1 MSKPD
6 YPPEFESQVRKAMD
20 VPEPNANTMD
30 TLRKQFVARGMTA
43 LKTDLR
49 VDPASN
55 PFRPEKD
62 STMKQKT
69 SRLSKPEGKSFW
81 VTLRTRP
88 LMAILLA
95 LLILLALTGVAYA
108 IGKSLGYVPGLGVV
122 DQNAPLRVLAEPV
135 LQTRDGVTVTVE
147 KGTSDA
153 QKTIL
158 RISVDGTDA
167 NGGPYCD
174 NPYPQLLR
182 LADGTTL
189 EENGGYGNIRD
200 LSKPGYTNVITFP
213 ALPAGSDDA
222 TLEIPCLWRVTKLED
237 WKIPLDFVPADGSG
251 VNPVIEIPSAMPTTQ
266 ATFETVPPTESP
278 YGISLALEKV
288 VPLDDGYLLIGS
300 LRWTDKTVN
309 IGPYFDNSYNL
320 RAVDANGQIVALEE
334 PEQSARDL
342 LPPVEAGSLVTQWI
356 YKVSGKQ
363 HAWPLT
369 LTTKAYVDLD
379 ANVPFTFDPG
389 PNPHKGQVWQL
400 GQELTVNGHVIQLV
414 SATWQDGGGSIASL
428 EFDMISDDPAVITL
442 DIKDILYRSEQHL
455 CGGGGEKPMVIYCEA
470 LTPEPRTLTI
480 TSIRLLIPGPWQVTW
495 QP

>member
-147 KGTSDA
+147 KGTSNA

-158 RISVDGTDA
+158 RISVDGTNA

-189 EENGGYGNIRD
+189 E
-200 LSKPGYTNVITFP
+200 
-213 ALPAGSDDA
+213 
-222 TLEIPCLWRVTKLED
+222 
-237 WKIPLDFVPADGSG
+237 
-251 VNPVIEIPSAMPTTQ
+251 
-266 ATFETVPPTESP
+266 
-278 YGISLALEKV
+278 
-288 VPLDDGYLLIGS
+288 
-300 LRWTDKTVN
+300 
-309 IGPYFDNSYNL
+309 
-320 RAVDANGQIVALEE
+320 
-334 PEQSARDL
+334 
-342 LPPVEAGSLVTQWI
+342 
-356 YKVSGKQ
+356 
-363 HAWPLT
+363 
-369 LTTKAYVDLD
+369 
-379 ANVPFTFDPG
+379 
-389 PNPHKGQVWQL
+389 
-400 GQELTVNGHVIQLV
+400 
-414 SATWQDGGGSIASL
+414 
-428 EFDMISDDPAVITL
+428 
-442 DIKDILYRSEQHL
+442 
-455 CGGGGEKPMVIYCEA
+455 
-470 LTPEPRTLTI
+470 
-480 TSIRLLIPGPWQVTW
+480 
-495 QP
+495 